1 MGKSPP
7 MREKMRSDKLRSVLS
22 VSFLLLASQAS
33 AQAPAVATKPAP
45 KVVLTAAP
53 TAAPVLDSAAEAAR
67 RKQVVAKVQNIE
79 ITLGKVEDHIA
90 TQAPMLRTRYN
101 SPEELKKLVD
111 NLVRFELLAAE
122 ATRQG
127 YDKNAS
133 VVRTIKESTVQNL
146 MRAEID
152 EKITPQTVPVEEV
165 KAYYDAHPEEFH
177 RVAMRRA
184 SHVLFDTE
192 AEAKAALADASKI
205 DQRGFSEL
213 AKKDSK
219 DIETKLRGG
228 DLGYFA
234 REPSKEETESPVHPA
249 LRKAAF
255 ELKNSGDTSKIVA
268 VDQRFSI
275 LRLTGERPERHTDLA
290 EADPSIR
297 TRLWRE
303 KRQDAMTKLVES
315 LRAKEK
321 PQTFPER
328 VDLVKLD
335 DMDKGPTGFAPEP
348 AAKPTAP
355 KSK

>member
-1 MGKSPP
+1 MCD
-7 MREKMRSDKLRSVLS
+7 KMRRDTMRPDRLRQVLGLSVL
-22 VSFLLLASQAS
+22 LMAGRAA
-33 AQAPAVATKPAP
+33 AQAPSTTDTSAVAAP
-45 KVVLTAAP
+45 DA
-53 TAAPVLDSAAEAAR
+53 AAEAAR

-101 SPEELKKLVD
+101 RPDELKKLVD

-127 YDKNAS
+127 YDKNLS

-146 MRAEID
+146 MRTEID
-152 EKITPQTVPVEEV
+152 EKVTPQAVPAEEV
-165 KAYYDAHPEEFH
+165 KAYYDGHPEEFH
-177 RVAMRRA
+177 RAAMRRA
-184 SHVLFDTE
+184 SHVLYDTE
-192 AEAKAALADASKI
+192 AEAKAALAAASKL

-219 DIETKLRGG
+219 DLETRLRGG
-228 DLGYFA
+228 DLGYFS
-234 REPSKEETESPVHPA
+234 REPGKDPSDTQVHPA

-255 ELKNSGDTSKIVA
+255 ELKTVGDTTKIVA
-268 VDQRFSI
+268 IDQRFSI
-275 LRLTGERPERHTDLA
+275 LRLTGERPERHTELA
-290 EADPSIR
+290 EAEPSIR

-303 KRQDAMTKLVES
+303 KRETAMTTLVET

-328 VDLVKLD
+328 VDLVKFD

-348 AAKPTAP
+348 APRAP
-355 KSK
+355 APQKGGE

>member
-1 MGKSPP
+1 MCV
-7 MREKMRSDKLRSVLS
+7 KLRQVLGVSVLCI
-22 VSFLLLASQAS
+22 AAQAA
-33 AQAPAVATKPAP
+33 AQAPARKPKPTVVAPGAVAGTPSAA
-45 KVVLTAAP
+45 AAP
-53 TAAPVLDSAAEAAR
+53 ALDPAADLAR

-79 ITLGKVEDHIA
+79 ITLGKIEDHIA

-111 NLVRFELLAAE
+111 NLVRFELLASE
-122 ATRQG
+122 AVRQG

-133 VVRTIKESTVQNL
+133 VVRTVKESTVQNL

-152 EKITPQTVPVEEV
+152 EKVTPQTVPAEEV
-165 KAYYDAHPEEFH
+165 KAYYDSHPDEFH

-184 SHVLFDTE
+184 SHVLYDTE
-192 AEAKAALADASKI
+192 PEAKAALAEASKV

-228 DLGYFA
+228 DLGYFSLVPGKD
-234 REPSKEETESPVHPA
+234 PSETQVHPA

-255 ELKNSGDTSKIVA
+255 ELKNAGDTSKVVA
-268 VDQRFSI
+268 VDKHFSI
-275 LRLTGERPERHTDLA
+275 VRLTGERPERHTDLA
-290 EADPSIR
+290 EAEPSIR

-303 KRQDAMTKLVES
+303 KRQDAMTKLVED
-315 LRAKEK
+315 LRAKDK
-321 PQTFPER
+321 PETFPER

-335 DMDKGPTGFAPEP
+335 DMDKGPGGFAPEP
-348 AAKPTAP
+348 AHAP
-355 KSK
+355 NPHGKKAGE